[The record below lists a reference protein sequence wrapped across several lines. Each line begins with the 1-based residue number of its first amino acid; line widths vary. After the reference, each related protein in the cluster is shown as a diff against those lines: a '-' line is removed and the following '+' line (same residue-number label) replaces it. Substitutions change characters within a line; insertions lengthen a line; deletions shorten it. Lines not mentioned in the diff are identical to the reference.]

1 MLKIFGNKPATR
13 NSQLTTRNL
22 QRKIINPIWFRFM
35 IFREVIT
42 IIVFVVLLSANFS
55 CSQSEKKEHK
65 NNVQKRELMI
75 FHAGSLSVPFREISK
90 EFEKIHP
97 GVNIKLEAGGSVASA
112 RKITDLYRYC
122 DIFAS
127 ADYKV
132 IDEML
137 IPEHTDFN
145 IKFAG
150 NEMAIVYTDKSKFSH
165 EINANNWTEILLK
178 NEVRYGRSNPDADPC
193 GYRAVLVSKL
203 ADKFYETPGF
213 SDKLL
218 TKDIK
223 YIRPKET
230 DLLALLE
237 TGTLDYIFLYRSVA
251 QQHKLS
257 YLLLPDSIN
266 LKKFDL
272 ELFYSTAET
281 KIRGKKKGDWITK
294 TGAPMV
300 YGITMHKD
308 AKNNELAIMFM
319 DFLLSKGIETME
331 KNGQTGLVPS
341 GTDTFK
347 NIPDKLKKYAVGN
360 E

>member
-1 MLKIFGNKPATR
+1 MLKTLKNKIT
-13 NSQLTTRNL
+13 NLQHTTRNPKPITRIVL
-22 QRKIINPIWFRFM
+22 IIA
-35 IFREVIT
+35 VL
-42 IIVFVVLLSANFS
+42 IIANFS
-55 CSQSEKKEHK
+55 CTSEKKKETK
-65 NNVQKRELMI
+65 SNNLTGKLMI
-75 FHAGSLSVPFREISK
+75 FHAGSLSVPFKEISK
-90 EFEKIHP
+90 EFEKKYP
-97 GVNIKLEAGGSVASA
+97 DVDIKLESAGSVASA
-112 RKITDLYRYC
+112 RKITDLNRYC

-150 NEMAIVYTDKSKFSH
+150 NEMAIVYTEKSKFAD
-165 EINANNWTEILLK
+165 EITYKNWTEILLK
-178 NEVRYGRSNPDADPC
+178 DEVHYGRSNPDADPC

-203 ADKFYETPGF
+203 SGKFYGKPGF
-213 SDKLL
+213 SKKLL
-218 TKDIK
+218 AKDKK

-251 QQHKLS
+251 QQHKLP

-266 LKKFDL
+266 LKKF
-272 ELFYSTAET
+272 ELKEYYSTVGT
-281 KIRGKKKGDWITK
+281 KIMGKKKGEWITK

-308 AKNNELAIMFM
+308 AKNKQLALEFM
-319 DFLLSKGIETME
+319 DFVLSKGIKIME

-341 GTDTFK
+341 STDSFN
-347 NIPDKLKKYAVGN
+347 NIPDKLKKYAIHN
-360 E
+360 TR

>member
-1 MLKIFGNKPATR
+1 MKNLLTIVIFIG
-13 NSQLTTRNL
+13 
-22 QRKIINPIWFRFM
+22 
-35 IFREVIT
+35 
-42 IIVFVVLLSANFS
+42 LLIANFS
-55 CSQSEKKEHK
+55 CLSSDKKKENEEDK
-65 NNVQKRELMI
+65 NNELTGELLI
-75 FHAGSLSVPFREISK
+75 FHAGSLSVPFKEISK
-90 EFEKIHP
+90 EFENMYP
-97 GVNIKLEAGGSVASA
+97 NVNIKLESAGSVASA
-112 RKITDLYRYC
+112 RKITDLNRYC

-137 IPEHTDFN
+137 IPEHSDFN

-150 NEMAIVYTDKSKFSH
+150 NEMAIVYTEKSKF
-165 EINANNWTEILLK
+165 ANKITAQNWTEILLK
-178 NEVRYGRSNPDADPC
+178 DEVRYGRSNPDADPC

-203 ADKFYETPGF
+203 ADKFYDMHGF

-218 TKDIK
+218 AKDIK

-251 QQHKLS
+251 QQHKLPH
-257 YLLLPDSIN
+257 LLLPDSIN

-272 ELFYSTAET
+272 ESFYSTIEI

-308 AKNNELAIMFM
+308 SKDKKLALTFM
-319 DFLLSKGIETME
+319 DFILSKGIQILE

-341 GTDTFK
+341 GTDSFD
-347 NIPDKLKKYAVGN
+347 NIPDELKKYAKKIGSKQ
-360 E
+360 

>member
-1 MLKIFGNKPATR
+1 MNRNITLTLIISLFLSLFACSNSTQENKEK
-13 NSQLTTRNL
+13 S
-22 QRKIINPIWFRFM
+22 
-35 IFREVIT
+35 E
-42 IIVFVVLLSANFS
+42 IIV
-55 CSQSEKKEHK
+55 
-65 NNVQKRELMI
+65 
-75 FHAGSLSVPFREISK
+75 FHAGSLAVPFKEISK
-90 EFEKIHP
+90 EYEKQNPNVKI
-97 GVNIKLEAGGSVASA
+97 VLEAAGSVASA
-112 RKITDLYRYC
+112 RKITDLNRYC

-150 NEMAIVYTDKSKFSH
+150 NEMAIVYTKKSKYADK
-165 EINANNWTEILLK
+165 INAKNWHEILLK
-178 NEVRYGRSNPDADPC
+178 EDVHYGRSNPNADPC

-203 ADKFYETPGF
+203 SDTYYNTKDF

-218 TKDIK
+218 AKDNK

-237 TGTLDYIFLYRSVA
+237 TGTIDYIFLYRSVA
-251 QQHKLS
+251 QQHKLK

-266 LKKFDL
+266 LKKF
-272 ELFYSTAET
+272 ELKEFYNTVET
-281 KIRGKKKGDWITK
+281 SITGKKKGETLIKKGT
-294 TGAPMV
+294 PMV

-308 AKNNELAIMFM
+308 AVKKQAAM
-319 DFLLSKGIETME
+319 DFMKFILSDGMKIME

-341 GTDTFK
+341 VTNSFNK
-347 NIPDKLKKYAVGN
+347 IPEELKEFAK

>member
-1 MLKIFGNKPATR
+1 MILILNTNIKKYMRTL
-13 NSQLTTRNL
+13 LTT
-22 QRKIINPIWFRFM
+22 IAFIG
-35 IFREVIT
+35 
-42 IIVFVVLLSANFS
+42 LLSVNFS
-55 CSQSEKKEHK
+55 CMESEKKE
-65 NNVQKRELMI
+65 NESNDLTGELMI
-75 FHAGSLSVPFREISK
+75 FHAGSLSVPFKEISK
-90 EFEKIHP
+90 EFERIHP
-97 GVNIKLEAGGSVASA
+97 GVDIKLEAAGSVASA
-112 RKITDLYRYC
+112 RKITDLNRYC

-150 NEMAIVYTDKSKFSH
+150 NEMAIVYTEKSKFSD
-165 EINANNWTEILLK
+165 EITANNWTEILLK
-178 NEVRYGRSNPDADPC
+178 DEVHYGRSNPDADPC

-203 ADKFYETPGF
+203 SDQFYKLPGF

-218 TKDIK
+218 AKDNK

-251 QQHKLS
+251 QQHKLQ
-257 YLLLPDSIN
+257 YLLLSDSIN
-266 LKKFDL
+266 LKKFEL
-272 ELFYSTAET
+272 ESFYSTVKT

-294 TGAPMV
+294 NGAPMV

-308 AKNNELAIMFM
+308 AKNKELALKFM
-319 DFLLSKGIETME
+319 DFILSKGIQTME

-341 GTDTFK
+341 GTDSFE
-347 NIPDKLKKYAVGN
+347 NIPESLKKYAVGSSQ
-360 E
+360 